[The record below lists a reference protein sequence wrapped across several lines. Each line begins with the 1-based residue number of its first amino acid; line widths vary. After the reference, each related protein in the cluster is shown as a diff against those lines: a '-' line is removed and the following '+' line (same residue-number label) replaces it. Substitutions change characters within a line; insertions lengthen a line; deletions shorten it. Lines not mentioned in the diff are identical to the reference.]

1 MYKNEGEKMKLI
13 RIIKDKILSII
24 EFIFYFAACIVLS
37 LFTLGLIILITV
49 IVALVVRFVPIWIT
63 ILIIILIYY
72 FS

>member
-24 EFIFYFAACIVLS
+24 ELIFYFACIVLL
-37 LFTLGLIILITV
+37 LFTWGLIILIVV
-49 IVALVVRFVPIWIT
+49 IASLIVRFAPVWIT